1 MEESE
6 VRNFADAIPPPYAL
20 ILVGVIPAPR
30 DLEITRLL
38 GWYRIPY
45 RFAPKVVQ
53 VDYLA
58 FYQPS
63 SFEKG
68 HDGRIEYFAEVRGV
82 ELTTRGELIKEERK
96 VLKRCSSCGDPV
108 ERQRVPEFYSADLLG
123 TQKCKWSEFV
133 DGFMFDDLVVSGRL
147 RDLLAKSGLK
157 GYGLRAI
164 EIECDQTGSERAPE
178 LSCLIATGKHCYR
191 ERKISVPEPNTCPFC
206 GTGPVVCPTCKRL
219 VGCRSCINCK
229 RKIVFYD
236 DEKVDQCETRCFL
249 TESLMDNEPI
259 IEGAKWDG
267 SDFLRVQMGVRY
279 VVTAR
284 TIDFFCQNDVRR
296 FAAWPIA
303 VNIEGMS
310 DEQTAALTT
319 CHFARG

>member
-1 MEESE
+1 MKRISTYDRKSGTLKYGHFYELCTSGSAFEPLLPREKRRRRHLGIPTDRSNWIVREYPHESHDYGWCE
-6 VRNFADAIPPPYAL
+6 LVRGD
-20 ILVGVIPAPR
+20 R
-30 DLEITRLL
+30 
-38 GWYRIPY
+38 
-45 RFAPKVVQ
+45 KVV
-53 VDYLA
+53 
-58 FYQPS
+58 
-63 SFEKG
+63 
-68 HDGRIEYFAEVRGV
+68 
-82 ELTTRGELIKEERK
+82 
-96 VLKRCSSCGDPV
+96 KRCPSCDEPV
-108 ERQRVPEFYSADLLG
+108 EYQRVPNVFSADLFG
-123 TQKCKWSEFV
+123 GRGCEWSGLV
-133 DGFMFDDLVVSGRL
+133 YAFMFDDLVVSGRL
-147 RDLLAKSGLK
+147 RSLLSESGLK
-157 GYGLRAI
+157 GYSLHPI
-164 EIECDQTGSERAPE
+164 KIECDQTDSEHTPE
-178 LSCLIATGKHCYR
+178 LYCLIRTGGDCYR
-191 ERKISVPEPNTCPFC
+191 DETVTVPEPNTCPFC

-267 SDFLRVQMGVRY
+267 SDFLWVAMGVHH

-310 DEQTAALTT
+310 DEQKAALTT